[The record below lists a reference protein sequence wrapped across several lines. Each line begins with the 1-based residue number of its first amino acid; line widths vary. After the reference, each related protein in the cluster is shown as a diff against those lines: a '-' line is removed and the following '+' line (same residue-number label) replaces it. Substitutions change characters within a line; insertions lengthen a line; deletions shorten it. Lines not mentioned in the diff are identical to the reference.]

1 MSPEGELH
9 PPFHP
14 RFPDRSRSGEV
25 LRNLSVDIIPIIH
38 DPEYPT
44 LQRFLNK
51 VIDKTAEQY
60 QAVMRDEISMDEV
73 VKDVV
78 FFVGTPGSGKSHS
91 MKIFDD
97 AVRARRIPDTFV
109 HKVAWEDADI
119 KHLED
124 KKKRYKA
131 RPLSS
136 PEEMFEA
143 NQRMISQ
150 FHTKKNWLLASGE
163 YAPIVIKNHSGNWE
177 GRDGGATCI
186 EHILQTTPNI
196 RPHVV
201 GTAAEWR
208 LDELKNAAREVGAY
222 GNQVWLYQQYAISFA
237 QHLLREGK
245 LQAPDYLQD
254 YLLYTTDST
263 PLMHEDFPP
272 DMRKLIRPNS
282 KLHLSTPHM
291 QERFS
296 YLDQHYGRKEAKQ
309 IATWE
314 SENRIAQADCTS
326 ITTLYLMNHM
336 FTQELQVPEKD
347 IFMGIMAPP
356 IERFTDTD
364 SPTMTSY
371 MQNYSLAD
379 LLETDE

>member
-1 MSPEGELH
+1 MSPEGEFQ
-9 PPFHP
+9 PQFHP

-25 LRNLSVDIIPIIH
+25 LRNLSVDIIPLIH

-60 QAVMRDEISMDEV
+60 QALMRDEISMDEV

-78 FFVGTPGSGKSHS
+78 FFVGTPGSGKTHS

-97 AVRARRIPDTFV
+97 ALRARRIPDTFV

-119 KHLED
+119 KHLND

-150 FHTKKNWLLASGE
+150 FHAKKNWLLARGE
-163 YAPIVIKNHSGNWE
+163 YAPIVIKNQSGNWE

-208 LDELKNAAREVGAY
+208 LDELKNADRDVGAY

-237 QHLLREGK
+237 QHLLREGQ
-245 LQAPDYLQD
+245 LQVPEYLQD
-254 YLLYTTDST
+254 YLLFTNDST

-272 DMRKLIRPNS
+272 DIRKLIQPNS

-291 QERFS
+291 QERLS
-296 YLDQHYGRKEAKQ
+296 YLEAKYGKKEAKQ
-309 IATWE
+309 ISHWE
-314 SENRIAQADCTS
+314 SENRIAHTDCTA

-356 IERFTDTD
+356 LERFKDIN